1 MQTASSVVNSFNAR
15 PSGRALLLLAALALG
30 SAFAAPGGAKESRPS
45 IEKGLPGLMLKPS
58 CPGANSYIV
67 KVTAAAIRIEHRS
80 GDFYLLSRE
89 PDWTVYVIRP
99 RTREYAA
106 VSHKDW
112 CEKYQLRNG
121 AWPSLL
127 GPVQRTVRRLE
138 EGRRAIV
145 YYFGQTGSQ
154 SYSDCLFRSATALR
168 SQSGQGTNHCEIICL
183 DLPQS
188 SRSGPVLGRLQN
200 LPPVAGL
207 PIAARRI
214 FDSGTV
220 NGAIT
225 TAALPEEKFLADSLF
240 VLPQGYRKIAFD
252 TKLVMSS
259 AQAENTADLFKEF
272 LGK

>member
-1 MQTASSVVNSFNAR
+1 M
-15 PSGRALLLLAALALG
+15 LLAALALD
-30 SAFAAPGGAKESRPS
+30 ADFASPAGAKEGQPS
-45 IEKGLPGLMLKPS
+45 TEKGLPGLVLRQV

-67 KVTAAAIRIEHRS
+67 RVTAAAIRIDHRS
-80 GDFYLLSRE
+80 GDFYLLSRQ
-89 PDWTVYVIRP
+89 PDWTVYVVRP
-99 RTREYAA
+99 HTREFAA
-106 VSHKDW
+106 VCHKDW

-154 SYSDCLFRSATALR
+154 SYSDSLFRSATALR
-168 SQSGQGTNHCEIICL
+168 SQASEGSNHCEIICL

-188 SRSGPVLGRLQN
+188 NKSGPVMGRLQN

-207 PIAARRI
+207 PIAAKRV
-214 FDSGTV
+214 FDRGPV

-225 TAALPEEKFLADSLF
+225 TAALQEEKLLPDSLF
-240 VLPQGYRKIAFD
+240 ALPPGYRKIAFD
-252 TKLVMSS
+252 KNLVMSS